1 MALTVNMPQLGESVT
16 EGTIAKWLKHTGEPV
31 ARYESIAEVITDKVN
46 AEIPAPADGVMGE
59 LIAAEGAVIA
69 VGEPICVIETE
80 VTADAPVAAAV
91 APVAPAPVAA
101 AQPAPAPVPLAQPV
115 AAFATNGGGVAPAMH
130 MTPAVRMLVRE
141 HDVDIAQLRGSGIG
155 GRVTKKDVL
164 EYVQQRDAGG
174 GAPALP

>member
-1 MALTVNMPQLGESVT
+1 SVT
-16 EGTIAKWLKHTGEPV
+16 EGTIAKWLKHPGEPV

-46 AEIPAPADGVMGE
+46 AEIPAPSDGVMGE

-80 VTADAPVAAAV
+80 VTADASAPALAPPPAARAAPALA
-91 APVAPAPVAA
+91 APVTPAPAAQPAV
-101 AQPAPAPVPLAQPV
+101 QPAPAPVAHPVPV
-115 AAFATNGGGVAPAMH
+115 AAAATNGGGVAPAMH

-155 GRVTKKDVL
+155 GRV
-164 EYVQQRDAGG
+164 
-174 GAPALP
+174 